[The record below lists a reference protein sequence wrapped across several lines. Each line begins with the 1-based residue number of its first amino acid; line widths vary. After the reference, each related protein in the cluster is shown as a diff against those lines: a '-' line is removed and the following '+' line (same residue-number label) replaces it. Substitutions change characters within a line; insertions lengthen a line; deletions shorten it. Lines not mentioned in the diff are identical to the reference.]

1 MRKLL
6 LLAVIHYCTIVQAQK
21 MDFPLYS
28 EPYRPIYHFSPAKN
42 WANDPNGL
50 VYFDGEYHLFYQHN
64 PYGIKSGHLS
74 WGHAVSKDLIHW
86 QQLPLAIPE
95 ADNVM
100 IYSGGCVV
108 DYHNASGFATTPGQV
123 PMVAIYTGHRT
134 EDSTKKDDHIEAQYL
149 AYSLDKGRTWTKYS
163 DNPVLDLHQK
173 DFRDPNVFWYE
184 PTKSWIMALVLPK
197 EYKTQFYG
205 SQNLKDWKLLSEF
218 GPAGDTSF
226 IWECPALVE
235 VPVKDQAGK
244 KKWILFNSVQYAM
257 QYFVGDFDGKTFHS
271 ENSTAKIFRPDEG
284 PDFYA
289 AVTYN
294 NLPSGASPV
303 LLGWANSWRYGNSIP
318 TSPWRSAM
326 ALPRNLSV
334 ERSGEDWILIQHPVI
349 ALSKLRMD
357 AFSHGEFYLRGEMK
371 LNQRGKAWEMH
382 ILLEPGVLGKFT
394 IRFAAGKEHHTDLW
408 YDTDSHVIHFDR
420 SRSGNTRFHPEFLPH
435 SEFSM
440 PADLV
445 DGKVDLDIFFD
456 NSIVEI
462 YAQHGRKVLTAQVFP
477 EPGDEQ
483 ITLISE
489 GGATKV
495 LRLNWW
501 RMKSAW

>member
-1 MRKLL
+1 
-6 LLAVIHYCTIVQAQK
+6 
-21 MDFPLYS
+21 
-28 EPYRPIYHFSPAKN
+28 
-42 WANDPNGL
+42 
-50 VYFDGEYHLFYQHN
+50 
-64 PYGIKSGHLS
+64 
-74 WGHAVSKDLIHW
+74 
-86 QQLPLAIPE
+86 
-95 ADNVM
+95 
-100 IYSGGCVV
+100 
-108 DYHNASGFATTPGQV
+108 
-123 PMVAIYTGHRT
+123 
-134 EDSTKKDDHIEAQYL
+134 
-149 AYSLDKGRTWTKYS
+149 
-163 DNPVLDLHQK
+163 
-173 DFRDPNVFWYE
+173 
-184 PTKSWIMALVLPK
+184 
-197 EYKTQFYG
+197 
-205 SQNLKDWKLLSEF
+205 
-218 GPAGDTSF
+218 
-226 IWECPALVE
+226 
-235 VPVKDQAGK
+235 
-244 KKWILFNSVQYAM
+244 
-257 QYFVGDFDGKTFHS
+257 
-271 ENSTAKIFRPDEG
+271 
-284 PDFYA
+284 
-289 AVTYN
+289 
-294 NLPSGASPV
+294 
-303 LLGWANSWRYGNSIP
+303 
-318 TSPWRSAM
+318 M

-334 ERSGEDWILIQHPVI
+334 EKSGEDWILIQHPVT

-420 SRSGNTRFHPEFLPH
+420 SRSGNTSLHPEFLPH